1 MSAQEGGQ
9 SAERGKF
16 EKTEVA
22 SEVGRSDPKKIVLPP
37 SLGGSGTGGLVSPL
51 HRNFM
56 EFGRMRIHRSHFL
69 DTLFWDI
76 LGQLRI
82 CCSSVVSYGCLRLGV
97 VKQYCRFTHSV
108 SQCLGVHPV
117 CM

>member
-37 SLGGSGTGGLVSPL
+37 SLGGSGTAGLFSPL
-51 HRNFM
+51 HTN
-56 EFGRMRIHRSHFL
+56 EFHGIWENEDSPFP
-69 DTLFWDI
+69 FFGYSI

-108 SQCLGVHPV
+108 SPCLGVHLV
-117 CM
+117 GM